1 MLKIPDKVLPGTKLA
16 SIEEFEGGQGTYT
29 RDDYVRALFL
39 GRAQYDMKARKVTIQ
54 PVKTRSMIP
63 SQGDSVTG
71 TVEVAHSSMLSL
83 KILSINGKDSAAGF
97 TGLLFLN
104 IQRGRGRRPIIG
116 KYSDLVRATVVSN
129 RNGIIQLALEGKDDG
144 VLSAVC
150 SSCGSKVS
158 RHGTR
163 IKCSFCGLLEERG
176 LSPDFEA

>member
-1 MLKIPDKVLPGTKLA
+1 MVKTQEKVLPGTKLA

-29 RDDYVRALFL
+29 RDDSVRALLL
-39 GRAQYDMKARKVTIQ
+39 GRAQYDIKARKVTIQ

-83 KILSINGKDSAAGF
+83 RIQSVNGKDSAAGF
-97 TGLLFLN
+97 TGLLLLGG
-104 IQRGRGRRPIIG
+104 QRGRGKRPIIG
-116 KYSDLVRATVVSN
+116 KYSDVIRATVVSN
-129 RNGIIQLALEGKDDG
+129 RNGIIQLALKGKDDG
-144 VLSAVC
+144 VLLAIC

-163 IKCSFCGLLEERG
+163 IKCSFCDLLEERA
-176 LSPDFEA
+176 LSPDFAA